1 MDTSYPTD
9 PVRIYV
15 LWHPDSTDAQT
26 LAEAVFQWFRG
37 RPDDLTE
44 AGYGIPVHYRTA
56 DLATPGASL
65 MPIFPD
71 AADVTIVV
79 PLVDEHMV
87 TDPVWRGY
95 LEALTATPVQIYP
108 VVLHPSAYNLPEPLA
123 ALNFIR
129 LDRSSD
135 PDYWQRSERLTAR
148 RERLLSLLTQACCRL
163 LTPHPTGSAMLAL
176 TSQKDE
182 AGLPVKVFLSHAK
195 ADGTAIATAL
205 RDGLLHHG
213 QLQAFFDESDL
224 PLGYGYSKRLVNAAG
239 AATDKTTA
247 MIAVYTDA
255 YAGRPWCQRELRL
268 ARRPVLLDGEG
279 GYCWGNKP
287 VLVIDALEERRTR
300 FLGEIGEAPVIR
312 WDPARTGEIID
323 LLLREILW
331 TLYYQRWSHRLKLE
345 EDTHAFCGALDL
357 HVAMQIQRQTN
368 GTVRRILVPPPGP
381 AITDRDWLTGLLP
394 GIEVGTFDELEKSRI

>member
-1 MDTSYPTD
+1 MDTTYPID

-15 LWHPDSTDAQT
+15 LWHYASGDGPA
-26 LAEAVFQWFRG
+26 LAEAVYQWFRG
-37 RPDDLTE
+37 SPDDLTE
-44 AGYGIPVHYRTA
+44 AGYGIPVHYRTE
-56 DLATPGASL
+56 DLNKPDHRL
-65 MPIFPD
+65 MPICSD

-87 TDPVWRGY
+87 TDTTWRGY
-95 LEALTATPVQIYP
+95 LEALAQTRVQIYP
-108 VVLHPSAYNLPEPLA
+108 VVLHPSAYNLPDPLA

-135 PDYWQRSERLTAR
+135 PDHWRRSERLAAR

-163 LTPHPTGSAMLAL
+163 LTSL
-176 TSQKDE
+176 TTKTMETVRVPPKDE

-205 RDGLLHHG
+205 RDRLMHHG

-224 PLGYGYSKRLVNAAG
+224 PLGYGYNTRLVNAAG
-239 AATDKTTA
+239 APTDQTTA

-279 GYCWGNKP
+279 GSRWGNKP
-287 VLVIDALEERRTR
+287 VLVIDALEARRTR

-312 WDPARTGEIID
+312 WDPARRSEIID

-331 TLYYQRWSHRLKLE
+331 TLYYQRWSVRLELPK
-345 EDTHAFCGALDL
+345 DTHAFCGALDL
-357 HVAMQIQRQTN
+357 HVAMHIQRETD
-368 GTVRRILVPPPGP
+368 GTVKRILVPPPGP
-381 AITDRDWLTGLLP
+381 AMTDRDWLTGLLP
-394 GIEVGTFDELEKSRI
+394 GIGVGTFDELEKSRL